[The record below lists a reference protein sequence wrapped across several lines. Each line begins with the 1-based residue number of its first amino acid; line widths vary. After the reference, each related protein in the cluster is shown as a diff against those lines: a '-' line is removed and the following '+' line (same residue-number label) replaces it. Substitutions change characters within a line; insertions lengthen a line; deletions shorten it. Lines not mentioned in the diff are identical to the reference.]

1 MNRARLLAWVLGGGG
16 AAACALSLVWLA
28 ALGLYVPLA
37 VINLAMIAFGLLGAL
52 VASRQPR
59 NSVGWLMV
67 AGSLAGSL
75 LFLPLDYGYSA
86 LAVHRGG
93 WPFGTAAMW
102 LESWAYAPSFGM
114 FFPLVVARF
123 PDGRIRPRWR
133 AVDWLATSG
142 TIAYGISILLAPP
155 HVLRGFVPSDTRTSQ
170 LIAPLVQN
178 PLGTPVPE
186 DLLAP
191 LRVIGLVLI
200 VLGYVAAVLS
210 LIARFRSASGDERR
224 QLQWFAY
231 AGTLMAGALLY
242 GLASQVLSRGVNV
255 IITGRNLGDALIPLT
270 FVAAALPVAIAIA
283 ILRYRL
289 YDIDLIIN
297 RTVVYA
303 GLTAVLGALYSGMV
317 TFLNRF
323 FISVSGQ
330 KSDAAYVITAF
341 AVAFSFNPV
350 RDWLQHQVDRR
361 IRHAAPATV
370 LNQFR
375 ADVESVVSVMDVDRV
390 AQRLVDQAIEAF
402 DARGA
407 AIYLHTSSAQ
417 PAYARGH
424 FNGEVEVEIKLHYE
438 ETQYGR
444 LVLGKRRGDAPYSA
458 QDRALLQ
465 RSADS
470 VGEAL
475 ALAAH
480 LGFRPLS
487 KAH

>member
-1 MNRARLLAWVLGGGG
+1 MAGAGVDVAVDAPRSFLLVYLIGIM
-16 AAACALSLVWLA
+16 LA
-28 ALGLYVPLA
+28 
-37 VINLAMIAFGLLGAL
+37 LLGAL
-52 VASRQPR
+52 IATREPH
-59 NSVGWLMV
+59 NSVGWLMIGESGLMSV
-67 AGSLAGSL
+67 IQLFEGYGYAALALNHGTWPLGSLAAWLGSWVWVPSVG
-75 LFLPLDYGYSA
+75 FLSVI
-86 LAVHRGG
+86 AV
-93 WPFGTAAMW
+93 
-102 LESWAYAPSFGM
+102 
-114 FFPLVVARF
+114 RF
-123 PDGRIRPRWR
+123 PNGFVRGRWR
-133 AVDWLATSG
+133 AVDWIYLLGTALFSLVIALSPRPNLALDF
-142 TIAYGISILLAPP
+142 APFPADKLLAMYPYYRDP
-155 HVLRGFVPSDTRTSQ
+155 APRLASGQ
-170 LIAPLVQN
+170 LLNIVQGAGLMLIIAAS
-178 PLGTPVPE
+178 G
-186 DLLAP
+186 
-191 LRVIGLVLI
+191 
-200 VLGYVAAVLS
+200 VAAAS
-210 LIARFRSASGDERR
+210 LIDRYRRSRGDER
-224 QLQWFAY
+224 LQIKWFAY
-231 AGTLMAGALLY
+231 AGALCAAAVAVGGILWNFFGFPLY
-242 GLASQVLSRGVNV
+242 LAL
-255 IITGRNLGDALIPLT
+255 TPLE
-270 FVAAALPVAIAIA
+270 FVALSVPASLGIA

-303 GLTAVLGALYSGMV
+303 GLTAVLGALYSAMV

-458 QDRALLQ
+458 QDRAVLQ

-487 KAH
+487 RAHSGKEART